1 MNDSGQFV
9 EYTGNSHLTSFED
22 LPHGNELVGN
32 LFGHDGIYPLMD
44 LTGVD
49 AGEYVFNVELFNQSG
64 QQIQFVGQEI
74 VEVM

>member
-1 MNDSGQFV
+1 
-9 EYTGNSHLTSFED
+9 
-22 LPHGNELVGN
+22 
-32 LFGHDGIYPLMD
+32 